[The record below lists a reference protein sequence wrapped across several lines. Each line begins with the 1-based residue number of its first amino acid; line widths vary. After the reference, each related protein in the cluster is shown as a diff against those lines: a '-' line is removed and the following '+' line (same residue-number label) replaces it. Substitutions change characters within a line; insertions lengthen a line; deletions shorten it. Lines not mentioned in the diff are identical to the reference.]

1 MSGAA
6 STLHNIN
13 INFAAATRGGCGV
26 THPLGSSD
34 LRQRRHSSPLRPLPR
49 VALWSNHRSREGFG
63 HSGGAT
69 SAAAS
74 QPIPRQHNR
83 HRATGS
89 PSTMING
96 ISWKET

>member
-63 HSGGAT
+63 HSGEPRG
-69 SAAAS
+69 
-74 QPIPRQHNR
+74 QQLPNQIPLPAQSSPR
-83 HRATGS
+83 HR
-89 PSTMING
+89 
-96 ISWKET
+96 

>member
-6 STLHNIN
+6 STLRNIN

-49 VALWSNHRSREGFG
+49 VALWSQPPESGGVRPL
-63 HSGGAT
+63 GGAT

-74 QPIPRQHNR
+74 QPNP
-83 HRATGS
+83 A
-89 PSTMING
+89 PSTIVTAPPV
-96 ISWKET
+96 IPAP